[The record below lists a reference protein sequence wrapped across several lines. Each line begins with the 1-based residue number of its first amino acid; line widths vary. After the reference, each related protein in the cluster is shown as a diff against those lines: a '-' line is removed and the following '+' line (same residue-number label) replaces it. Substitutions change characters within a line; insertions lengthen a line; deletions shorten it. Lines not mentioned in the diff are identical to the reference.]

1 MSQMG
6 RQWRLYKEVTGP
18 CTLRDLLGTAQAK
31 GMNLLTESQALLAQ
45 RKYQKP
51 GTPKQGKNDARYSDP
66 LHMERTEYNLCS
78 LPLLFL
84 LPLVP

>member
-1 MSQMG
+1 MSQTG

-18 CTLRDLLGTAQAK
+18 CTPRDLLGTAQAK
-31 GMNLLTESQALLAQ
+31 EMNLLTESQALLAQ

-51 GTPKQGKNDARYSDP
+51 GTPEQGKNDAKYSDP
-66 LHMERTEYNLCS
+66 LHTEKTEYNLDS